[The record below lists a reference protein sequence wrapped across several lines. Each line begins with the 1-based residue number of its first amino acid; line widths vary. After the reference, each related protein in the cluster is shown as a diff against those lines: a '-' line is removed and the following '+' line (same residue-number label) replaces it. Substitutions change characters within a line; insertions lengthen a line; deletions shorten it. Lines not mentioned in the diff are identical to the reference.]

1 MMPGRKHFSARRW
14 VFCALFSALL
24 IAGAYIKIPMPLVP
38 MTLQAQFALLAG
50 VLLGAVDGSLSVLV
64 YILLGLCGLP
74 VFTGGGGIGYVL
86 YPTFGYIIGFA
97 AGACAA
103 GVIVQKSSAPTFWR
117 ILCAQLVGLGLI
129 YLLGVLY
136 FGLIKTVVLHE
147 QITLSK
153 LIYSCFLL
161 TLPNDLLLCTVG
173 SLAAKRLLSVWKRMR

>member
-1 MMPGRKHFSARRW
+1 MRQGRNRFSVRRLIC
-14 VFCALFSALL
+14 CALFAALL

-86 YPTFGYIIGFA
+86 YPTFGYIVGFA
-97 AGACAA
+97 AGAFVS
-103 GVIVQKSSAPTFWR
+103 GLIVQKSPAPTFWR
-117 ILCAQLVGLGLI
+117 ILCAQLIGLGLI
-129 YLLGVLY
+129 YLFGVLY
-136 FGLIKTVVLHE
+136 FGFIKSVVLNE
-147 QITLSK
+147 QIALSK

-161 TLPNDLLLCTVG
+161 TLPNDLLLCTIG
-173 SLAAKRLLSVWKRMR
+173 SLAAKRLLAAWKRMR